1 MFVCGI
7 KIWLLEHLKGMAHCK
22 EQMKLHEWIFCSTA
36 CLTVPESGNE
46 HEDCFAIVSSFTS
59 KTILFDCSLSPS
71 KKE

>member
-1 MFVCGI
+1 MVVGTFKRHGT
-7 KIWLLEHLKGMAHCK
+7 LQGADDG
-22 EQMKLHEWIFCSTA
+22 QLHEWIFCSTA
-36 CLTVPESGNE
+36 CLTMPESGNE